1 MSEMSKLLDTY
12 RGTVYPWHCDHMNH
26 MNVMWYV
33 GKFDE
38 ATWNLMSHLGMSA
51 TFLRRHHR
59 GMAAL
64 DQRISYQRELHAGD
78 TVAIRTGV
86 LSVTEKKLIF
96 FHEMRNADTNE
107 VSAITLLTGIHLDTQ
122 ARKSCPLP
130 ETALLK
136 AQEMLMTYELP
147 WSS

>member
-1 MSEMSKLLDTY
+1 MSEMGKLLDTY

-38 ATWNLMSHLGMSA
+38 ATWNLLSHLGMSA

-78 TVAIRTGV
+78 TVAIRTGI

-96 FHEMRNADTNE
+96 FHEMRNGDTDE

-130 ETALLK
+130 EMPLLK
-136 AQEMLMTYELP
+136 AKEMLTTYELP
-147 WSS
+147 WPS